1 MRNLLWLEQYNMER
15 DEACK
20 RKKETVQERLTRL
33 LDQGS
38 DEVRGV
44 LQNGHLGNDLHDG
57 VEM

>member
-1 MRNLLWLEQYNMER
+1 MER

-20 RKKETVQERLTRL
+20 RKRKLQERLTRL
-33 LDQGS
+33 LGQGS
-38 DEVRGV
+38 DEVRCV